1 MKQDH
6 NLRIRPRDDAFLD
19 RKRGIAGEIFFDKS
33 SNSLRCYDGGTPGGF
48 ELARTDL
55 ENVPTDSLNEKLAS
69 SNAVVTTGAYENPSW
84 IVSIDAS
91 KITGLNTGGGGDGD
105 NGGGDPGVP
114 ANIVL
119 TSDVGTVTNTM
130 LAGSIANNKLLNS
143 SLTIG
148 TTAISLGSSSTTLTG
163 LTSVTSTNFAGSLT
177 GTVTGNAGSATVLQT
192 ARLINGV
199 SFNGSADITVTAAA
213 GTLTGTTLKSTVVNS
228 SLTSVGTLNTL
239 TVNGLVTA
247 NDEITAVGD
256 ITTDSNVVVAQSP
269 SLTTH
274 ATNKQY
280 VDARSVAMAV
290 ALS

>member
-6 NLRIRPRDDAFLD
+6 NLRIRPRDDAYLD
-19 RKRGIAGEIFFDKS
+19 RKRGIAGEIFFDKT

-48 ELARTDL
+48 ELARSDL
-55 ENVPTDSLNEKLAS
+55 ENVPTELFDEKLAS
-69 SNAVVTTGAYENPSW
+69 STAVVTTGAYVNPSW

-91 KITGLNTGGGGDGD
+91 KITGLNTGGEDG
-105 NGGGDPGVP
+105 GVP

-148 TTAISLGSSSTTLTG
+148 TTAISLGSSSTTLAG
-163 LTSVTSTNFAGSLT
+163 LTSVTSTSFT
-177 GTVTGNAGSATVLQT
+177 GALTGNAGSATILQT
-192 ARLINGV
+192 ARTINGV
-199 SFNGSADITVTAAA
+199 SFNGSANITVTAAA
-213 GTLTGTTLKSTVVNS
+213 GTLTGTALKSTVVTS
-228 SLTSVGTLNTL
+228 SLTSVGTLTTL

-256 ITTDSNVVVAQSP
+256 ITTDANVVVAQGP

>member
-6 NLRIRPRDDAFLD
+6 NLRIRPRDDAYLD
-19 RKRGIAGEIFFDKS
+19 RKRGIAGEIFFDKT

-48 ELARTDL
+48 ELARSDL
-55 ENVPTDSLNEKLAS
+55 ENIPTEAFNEKLSA
-69 SNAVVTTGAYENPSW
+69 SNAVVTTGAYVNPSW

-91 KITGLNTGGGGDGD
+91 KITGLAPVDEGGDG
-105 NGGGDPGVP
+105 GVP
-114 ANIVL
+114 VNIVL

-130 LAGSIANNKLLNS
+130 LAGSIANNKLSNS

-148 TTAISLGSSSTTLTG
+148 TTAISLGASSTTLTG
-163 LTSVTSTNFAGSLT
+163 LTSVTSTSFT
-177 GTVTGNAGSATVLQT
+177 GALSGNASTASTLQT
-192 ARLINGV
+192 ARTINGT
-199 SFNGSADITVTAAA
+199 SFNGSANITITAAA
-213 GTLTGTTLKSTVVNS
+213 GTLTGTSLNSTVVTS
-228 SLTSVGTLNTL
+228 SVTSVGTLNTL
-239 TVNGLVTA
+239 TVTGLVTA
-247 NDEITAVGD
+247 NDEITAAGD
-256 ITTDSNVVVAQSP
+256 ITTDANVVVAQSP

>member
-6 NLRIRPRDDAFLD
+6 NLRIRPRDDAYLD
-19 RKRGIAGEIFFDKS
+19 RKRGIAGEIFFDKT

-48 ELARTDL
+48 ELARSDL
-55 ENVPTDSLNEKLAS
+55 ENIPTDAFNEKLSAS
-69 SNAVVTTGAYENPSW
+69 DAVVTTEAYVNPSW

-91 KITGLNTGGGGDGD
+91 KITGLNTGGGEDG
-105 NGGGDPGVP
+105 GTP

-119 TSDVGTVTNTM
+119 TSDVATVTNTM

-148 TTAISLGSSSTTLTG
+148 TTAISLGSSSTTLAG
-163 LTSVTSTNFAGSLT
+163 LTSVTSTSFNGPLT
-177 GTVTGNAGSATVLQT
+177 GSVTGSVTGNASSASTLQT
-192 ARLINGV
+192 ARTINGV
-199 SFNGSADITVTAAA
+199 SFNGSANITVTAAA
-213 GTLTGTTLKSTVVNS
+213 GTLTGTSLNSTVVTS

-239 TVNGLVTA
+239 TVTGLVTA

-256 ITTDSNVVVAQSP
+256 ITTDSNVVVAQGP

-280 VDARSVAMAV
+280 VDARSVAMAI

>member
-6 NLRIRPRDDAFLD
+6 NLRIRPRDDAYLD
-19 RKRGIAGEIFFDKS
+19 RKRGIAGEIFFDKN

-55 ENVPTDSLNEKLAS
+55 ENVPTELFDEKLAS
-69 SNAVVTTGAYENPSW
+69 STAVVTTGAYVNPSW

-91 KITGLNTGGGGDGD
+91 KITGLTPGGGEGEGGGGGT
-105 NGGGDPGVP
+105 P

-163 LTSVTSTNFAGSLT
+163 LTSVTSTSFTGSLT
-177 GTVTGNAGSATVLQT
+177 GSVSGNAGSATVLQT
-192 ARLINGV
+192 ARTINGV
-199 SFNGSADITVTAAA
+199 SFNGSSNIVVTAAA
-213 GTLTGTTLKSTVVNS
+213 GTLTGTALKSTVVTS

-239 TVNGLVTA
+239 TVNGLITA
-247 NDEITAVGD
+247 NDEITATGD
-256 ITTDSNVVVAQSP
+256 ITTDANVVVAQGP

-280 VDARSVAMAV
+280 VDARSIAMAV

>member
-6 NLRIRPRDDAFLD
+6 NLRIRPRDDVYLD
-19 RKRGIAGEIFFDKS
+19 RKRGIAGEIFFDKT

-48 ELARTDL
+48 ELARSDL
-55 ENVPTDSLNEKLAS
+55 ENIPTEAFNEKLSA
-69 SNAVVTTGAYENPSW
+69 SNAVVTTEAYVNPSW

-91 KITGLNTGGGGDGD
+91 KITGLNTGGGEDG
-105 NGGGDPGVP
+105 GVP

-148 TTAISLGSSSTTLTG
+148 TTAFSLGSSSTTLAG
-163 LTSVTSTNFAGSLT
+163 LTSVTSTSFNGPLT
-177 GTVTGNAGSATVLQT
+177 GSVTGSVTGNASSASTLQT
-192 ARLINGV
+192 ARTINGV
-199 SFNGSADITVTAAA
+199 SFNGSANITVTAAA
-213 GTLTGTTLKSTVVNS
+213 ATLTGTALNSTVVTS

-239 TVNGLVTA
+239 TVTGLVTA

-256 ITTDSNVVVAQSP
+256 ITTDANVVVAQSP
-269 SLTTH
+269 SLITH

>member
-6 NLRIRPRDDAFLD
+6 NLRIRPRDDAYLD
-19 RKRGIAGEIFFDKS
+19 RKRGIAGEIFFDKT

-48 ELARTDL
+48 ELARSDL
-55 ENVPTDSLNEKLAS
+55 ENVPTELFDEKLAS
-69 SNAVVTTGAYENPSW
+69 STAVVTTGAYVNPSW

-91 KITGLNTGGGGDGD
+91 KITGLNTGGGEDG
-105 NGGGDPGVP
+105 GVP

-148 TTAISLGSSSTTLTG
+148 STAINLGSSSTTLAG
-163 LTSVTSTNFAGSLT
+163 LTSVTSTSFT
-177 GTVTGNAGSATVLQT
+177 GALTGNAGSATILQT
-192 ARLINGV
+192 ARTINGV
-199 SFNGSADITVTAAA
+199 SFNGSANITVTAAA
-213 GTLTGTTLKSTVVNS
+213 GTLTGTALKSTVVTS
-228 SLTSVGTLNTL
+228 SLTSVGTLTTL

-256 ITTDSNVVVAQSP
+256 ITTDANVVVAQGP

>member
-6 NLRIRPRDDAFLD
+6 NLRIRPRDDAYLD

-48 ELARTDL
+48 ELSRADL
-55 ENVPTDSLNEKLAS
+55 ENVPTEALNEKLAT
-69 SNAVVTTGAYENPSW
+69 SNAVVTTGTYVNPSW

-91 KITGLNTGGGGDGD
+91 KITGLTPTDPGDG
-105 NGGGDPGVP
+105 GTGVP

-143 SLTIG
+143 SVTIG
-148 TTAISLGSSSTTLTG
+148 STAISLGASSTTLAG
-163 LTSVTSTNFAGSLT
+163 LTSVTSTNFTGSLT
-177 GTVTGNAGSATVLQT
+177 GSVTGNASTASTLQT
-192 ARLINGV
+192 ARTINGV
-199 SFNGSADITVTAAA
+199 SFNGSANITVTAAA
-213 GTLTGTTLKSTVVNS
+213 GTLTGTTLNSTVVNS
-228 SLTSVGTLNTL
+228 SLTSVGTLTTL

-247 NDEITAVGD
+247 NDEITAAGD

-280 VDARSVAMAV
+280 VDARSIAMAV

>member
-6 NLRIRPRDDAFLD
+6 NLRIRPRDDAYLD
-19 RKRGIAGEIFFDKS
+19 RKRGIAGEIFFDKT

-48 ELARTDL
+48 ELARSDL
-55 ENVPTDSLNEKLAS
+55 ENIPTDAFNEKLSAS
-69 SNAVVTTGAYENPSW
+69 DAVVTTEAYVNPSW

-91 KITGLNTGGGGDGD
+91 KITGLNTGGGEDG
-105 NGGGDPGVP
+105 GTP

-119 TSDVGTVTNTM
+119 TSDVATVTNTM

-148 TTAISLGSSSTTLTG
+148 TTAISLGASSTTLAG
-163 LTSVTSTNFAGSLT
+163 LTSVTSTSFTGPLT
-177 GTVTGNAGSATVLQT
+177 GSVTGSVTGNASSASTLQT
-192 ARLINGV
+192 ARTINGV
-199 SFNGSADITVTAAA
+199 SFNGSANITVTSAA
-213 GTLTGTTLKSTVVNS
+213 GTLTGSAINS
-228 SLTSVGTLNTL
+228 SVTSSNLTSVGTLNSLAVT
-239 TVNGLVTA
+239 NDITA
-247 NDEITAVGD
+247 NA
-256 ITTDSNVVVAQSP
+256 NVVVAQAP
-269 SLTTH
+269 SATTH

>member
-6 NLRIRPRDDAFLD
+6 NLRIRPRDDAYLD
-19 RKRGIAGEIFFDKS
+19 RKRGIAGEIFFDKT

-48 ELARTDL
+48 ELARSDL
-55 ENVPTDSLNEKLAS
+55 ENIPTEAFNEKLSA
-69 SNAVVTTGAYENPSW
+69 SNAVVTTGAYVNPSW

-91 KITGLNTGGGGDGD
+91 KITGLAPVDEGGGDG
-105 NGGGDPGVP
+105 GVP

-130 LAGSIANNKLLNS
+130 LAGSIANNKLSNS

-148 TTAISLGSSSTTLTG
+148 TTAISLGASSTTLTG
-163 LTSVTSTNFAGSLT
+163 LTSVTSTSFT
-177 GTVTGNAGSATVLQT
+177 GALSGNASTASTLQT
-192 ARLINGV
+192 ARTINGT
-199 SFNGSADITVTAAA
+199 SFNGSANITITAAA
-213 GTLTGTTLKSTVVNS
+213 GTLTGTSLNSTVVTS
-228 SLTSVGTLNTL
+228 SVTSVGTLNTL
-239 TVNGLVTA
+239 TVTGLVTA
-247 NDEITAVGD
+247 NDEITAAGD
-256 ITTDSNVVVAQSP
+256 ITTDANVVVAQSP